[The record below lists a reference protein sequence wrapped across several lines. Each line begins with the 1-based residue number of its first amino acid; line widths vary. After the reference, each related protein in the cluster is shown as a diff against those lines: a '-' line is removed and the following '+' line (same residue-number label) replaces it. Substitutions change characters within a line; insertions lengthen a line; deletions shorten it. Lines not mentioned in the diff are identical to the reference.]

1 MKTTKGTIELKMF
14 RDTNVIAKCTW
25 IGPIAIHKQPKK
37 GGKFST
43 KDYVISNSSG
53 LRILSLDGW
62 LLRDIIPMVEEC
74 LTKIETENIVVDF
87 RTWEQQARF
96 STVFTEMA
104 LKHLRLNSNAK
115 N

>member
-1 MKTTKGTIELKMF
+1 MKTTKGTIELQMF
-14 RDTNVIAKCTW
+14 KADNVTAKCVW
-25 IGPIAIHKQPKK
+25 VGPIAIHKRPKK
-37 GGKFST
+37 GGTFSA
-43 KDYVISNSSG
+43 KNYVLSNSSG

-87 RTWEQQARF
+87 KTWEHQAKF

-104 LKHLRLNSNAK
+104 VKHLRVKS
-115 N
+115 